1 MEEFDPLEIS
11 FAQKGTEVEDHF
23 SGRRFPPG
31 AALPI
36 YAETTVPNNFTQSE
50 CMNRDQSHGP
60 LLVFDGECRF
70 CRAWVE
76 YWRGLT
82 GDRVDY
88 APFQEV
94 GERFPQVSREEFA
107 AAVKLIL
114 PDAEVRSGAQAVFTA
129 LAAVPSKRWMLW
141 SYDRVPGIGPLC
153 EAAYRTIANHR
164 SFAYW
169 VTRSLWGIPFRP
181 ETYHVISWLF
191 LRLMGA
197 IYFMA
202 FASFG
207 VQAAG
212 LVGSHGILPVSEFLG
227 AVHQS
232 LGTAAYWNVPTLL
245 WLNRSDVCLRM
256 VWITGVCLSL
266 SLLLGLNSRA
276 VRMGLFVLYLS
287 LDTAGQVFMNYQW
300 DALLLETGFLAV
312 FLGSE
317 VVIVKLFRW
326 LLCRLIFLSGAV
338 KLLSRDPTW
347 SHLTALPVHYQTQPL
362 PTPLAWYFYH
372 LPEWFQRMS
381 VVFVFFVELVVP
393 CFVLAP
399 RQLRWFAGLAIT
411 LLQLLIFLT
420 GNYAFFNL
428 LTISLCLFV
437 LDDAVLSRVLPKR
450 LLSSLTKRVL
460 VSVRPVWWRAVC
472 GTVAAFVLFVSGF
485 EMAGQ
490 LSGRRWAP
498 AETVIRAVSP
508 FEIVN
513 TYGLFAVMT
522 TTRPEIIVEG
532 SNDGTI
538 WLPYEFKYKPGDL
551 TRAPVWVQPHQ
562 PRLDWQMWFAALGDY
577 RTDPWVLHFLARLLE
592 GQPEVLGLL
601 GHDPFPEAPPHY
613 VRASVYDYRFTTPAE
628 KKATRHWWKREL
640 QGSYVPRVSLQNP

>member
-1 MEEFDPLEIS
+1 MD
-11 FAQKGTEVEDHF
+11 
-23 SGRRFPPG
+23 
-31 AALPI
+31 
-36 YAETTVPNNFTQSE
+36 
-50 CMNRDQSHGP
+50 RDQFNGP
-60 LLVFDGECRF
+60 VLVFDGDCRF

-76 YWRGLT
+76 YWKGLT
-82 GDRVDY
+82 GDRVVY

-114 PDAEVRSGAQAVFTA
+114 PDGEARSGAHAVVTA
-129 LAAVPSKRWMLW
+129 LAAVPDNRWMLW
-141 SYDRVPGIGPLC
+141 SYDRIPGVGPLC
-153 EAAYRTIANHR
+153 EAIYRRIADHR

-169 VTRSLWGIPFRP
+169 VTWLLWGIPLRP
-181 ETYHVISWLF
+181 ETYHVISWMF
-191 LRLMGA
+191 LRLLGA
-197 IYFMA
+197 IYLMA

-212 LVGSHGILPVSEFLG
+212 LIGSHGILPVSDFLD
-227 AVHQS
+227 AVHKA
-232 LGTAAYWNVPTLL
+232 LGTASYWNVPTLL
-245 WLNRSDVCLRM
+245 WLNRSDVCLRAA
-256 VWITGVCLSL
+256 WIIGICLSL
-266 SLLLGLNSRA
+266 SLLLGLNARV
-276 VRMGLFVLYLS
+276 VRVGLFMLYLS
-287 LDTAGQVFMNYQW
+287 LVTAGQVFMNYQW

-338 KLLSRDPTW
+338 KLLSQDPTW
-347 SHLTALPVHYQTQPL
+347 RHLTALPVHYQTQPL

-372 LPEWFQRMS
+372 LPDWFQQMS

-393 CFVLAP
+393 WFVLAP
-399 RQLRWFAGLAIT
+399 RRLRLFAGLAIT

-437 LDDAVLSRVLPKR
+437 LDDAALSLVLLKR
-450 LLSSLTKRVL
+450 LMSRLTKRVHFR
-460 VSVRPVWWRAVC
+460 VRPVWWRTVC
-472 GTVAAFVLFVSGF
+472 GIVATFVLFVSGF
-485 EMAGQ
+485 EMVGE
-490 LSGRRWAP
+490 LSGRRWSP
-498 AETVIRAVSP
+498 VETVIRAVSP

-532 SNDGTI
+532 SNDGMT
-538 WLPYEFKYKPGDL
+538 WAPYEFKYKPGDM

-577 RTDPWVLHFLARLLE
+577 RADPWVLRFLARLLE

-601 GHDPFPEAPPHY
+601 GRNPFPDAPPHY

-628 KKATRHWWKREL
+628 KKATGHWWKREL
-640 QGSYVPRVSLQNP
+640 QGSYVPTVSLQDP